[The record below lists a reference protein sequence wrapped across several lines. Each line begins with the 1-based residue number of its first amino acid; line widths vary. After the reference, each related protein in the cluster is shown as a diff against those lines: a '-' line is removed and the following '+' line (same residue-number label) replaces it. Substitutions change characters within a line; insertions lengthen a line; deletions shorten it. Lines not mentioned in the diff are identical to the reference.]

1 MSLAVPIEENL
12 QGVVWTRTL
21 EEPVTTYPQLEGDQE
36 CDLVVIGA
44 GFCGLNIALTAAKAG
59 MNVIVLE
66 AGRVGCGASGRNGGY
81 NVPHFPGSMTI
92 SSVIDRLG
100 QRKGN
105 ALAELVLSG
114 ADFVFKQIQEFG
126 INCTAQQKGWVQPAH
141 SEKSRAKIRQV
152 YEEWKAFG
160 ADIAWYEAENINQ
173 YLGTKGYLAGWSNA
187 SGGTVNP
194 YALTLGLARVATSQ
208 GAHIFELSPASD
220 IEQLDTHAVVTT
232 GAHKIK
238 ARMAIFATNGYSG
251 NFLPHT
257 QRSVIPVHLFHAATK
272 PLRSSLRQVI
282 MKTGVCFT
290 DLRKSGGFCRFD
302 AAGRMIS
309 GGAVFALGNRRA
321 YGERHAGKRLRLLFP
336 QLESHDIEIEHYW
349 EGYCAISQNYLP
361 HFQQLGKNIFAIVGF
376 STRGVNLAQN
386 IGRLI
391 GEMAA
396 GKRQLDD
403 LPIAVTQ
410 TQDTI
415 KFWSFKLMAARF
427 IFPLYQMRDYLGTS

>member
-1 MSLAVPIEENL
+1 MSLTVPIEENL
-12 QGVVWTRTL
+12 QDVVWIKTL
-21 EEPVTTYPQLEGDQE
+21 EERIETYPRLESDQE

-59 MNVIVLE
+59 MKVILLE

-92 SSVIDRLG
+92 SAVIDKLG
-100 QRKGN
+100 RRKGE
-105 ALAELVLSG
+105 ALAGLVLSG
-114 ADFVFKQIQEFG
+114 ADFVFKQVQEFQ
-126 INCTAQQKGWVQPAH
+126 INCAAQQKGWVQPAH
-141 SEKSRAKIRQV
+141 SQQSLTKIRQV

-160 ADIAWYEAENINQ
+160 AKVAWYEAADINH
-173 YLGTKGYLAGWSNA
+173 YLGTQGYLAGWLNA
-187 SGGTVNP
+187 NGGTVNP
-194 YALTLGLARVATSQ
+194 YALTLGLARVATHQ
-208 GAHIFELSPASD
+208 GAEIFELSPASD
-220 IEQLDTHAVVTT
+220 VKQMGNQAVVTC
-232 GAHKIK
+232 GSHKIK
-238 ARMAIFATNGYSG
+238 AKMAIFATNAYSG
-251 NFLPHT
+251 DFLSQT
-257 QRSVIPVHLFHAATK
+257 QKSVIPVRLFHAATK
-272 PLRSSLRQVI
+272 PLRPQLRQVI

-302 AAGRMIS
+302 ANGRMIS
-309 GGAVFALGNRRA
+309 GGAVFAVGNSRA
-321 YGERHAGKRLRLLFP
+321 YGEKHSRKRLRLLFP
-336 QLESHDIEIEHYW
+336 QLERHDVEIEHYW

-403 LPIAVTQ
+403 LPIAVTE
-410 TQDTI
+410 TKETI
-415 KFWSFKLMAARF
+415 KFWPFKLMAARF
-427 IFPLYQMRDYLGTS
+427 IFPFYQMRDYLGTH